1 MCDTVIA
8 MRILNVAVE
17 QVGFSRDGR
26 NVLVARGRDVVSGWA
41 IGFVVPPAQRD
52 KVVADV
58 RAGRRP
64 VVPVPEA
71 NALPWAS
78 VSRIDWE

>member
-1 MCDTVIA
+1 

-17 QVGFSRDGR
+17 QVGLTQDGR
-26 NVLVARGRDVVSGWA
+26 NVLVALGRDVVSGWT
-41 IGFVVPPAQRD
+41 IGFVVLPAQRD
-52 KVVADV
+52 KVVAEV

-78 VSRIDWE
+78 VSHIDWE

>member
-1 MCDTVIA
+1 MCDTVGA
-8 MRILNVAVE
+8 MRILNVGVE

-26 NVLVARGRDVVSGWA
+26 DVLVARGRDVVSGWT
-41 IGFVVPPAQRD
+41 IGFVVPAAQRD

-64 VVPVPEA
+64 VIPVPEVD
-71 NALPWAS
+71 ALPWAS
-78 VSRIDWE
+78 VSDIDWE